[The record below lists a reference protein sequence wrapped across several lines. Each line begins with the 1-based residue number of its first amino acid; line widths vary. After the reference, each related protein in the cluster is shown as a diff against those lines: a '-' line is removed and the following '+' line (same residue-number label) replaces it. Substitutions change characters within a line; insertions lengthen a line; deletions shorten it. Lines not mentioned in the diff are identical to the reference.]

1 MELIPDE
8 AGQLNCVETW
18 PRLPQ
23 LAYGSFINIMQ
34 FVIPFATMFVC
45 YTRSHEHWCLQ
56 HSQYPPRIMIRLR
69 QRAQGKP
76 GSRTVRQRQEEAA
89 RTARVSHQL
98 QSRAK

>member
-1 MELIPDE
+1 MSRYTVVMELIPDE

-45 YTRSHEHWCLQ
+45 YTRSHEHALPVVELETKVRGRFHNHREGSFSHFRHYAKQ
-56 HSQYPPRIMIRLR
+56 AHKH
-69 QRAQGKP
+69 GKL
-76 GSRTVRQRQEEAA
+76 A
-89 RTARVSHQL
+89 
-98 QSRAK
+98 

>member
-1 MELIPDE
+1 MKYFLPRYTVVMELIPDE

-45 YTRSHEHWCLQ
+45 YTRSHEHGTAC
-56 HSQYPPRIMIRLR
+56 SRDRNEGLR
-69 QRAQGKP
+69 KI
-76 GSRTVRQRQEEAA
+76 S
-89 RTARVSHQL
+89 
-98 QSRAK
+98 QSRRRPLLTFQTLC